1 MSLIKSPE
9 GSVTL
14 GAATGVFVVGIYTL
28 STPDLATVRATLPH
42 DDAIE
47 SGRKRA
53 AWTSAAFVSGVA
65 LLTKDPT
72 VFVLGGAVLIAL
84 DWHTRHAN
92 IVHPE
97 TGKVVQPGSKA
108 FAPVEE
114 RVPESSQGS
123 ESAPAPVGSSFAF
136 G

>member
-72 VFVLGGAVLIAL
+72 VFVL
-84 DWHTRHAN
+84 
-92 IVHPE
+92 VHPE

-114 RVPESSQGS
+114 RMPESSQGS